1 MKYLFICYPKCST
14 CTKARKWL
22 DENNINYEERN
33 IKEDNPTK
41 DELKQWIFTGD
52 YPIKRFFNTSG
63 ILYRELGLKD
73 KLENMSDEEKIK
85 ILSTDG
91 MLVKRP
97 ILVGDD
103 IVLVGFKEEEWRKIG
118 ESVNVD

>member
-22 DENNINYEERN
+22 DKNNIDYTERN
-33 IKEDNPTK
+33 IKGDNPTEA
-41 DELKQWIFTGD
+41 ELKEWVSIGN

-63 ILYRELGLKD
+63 VLYRELGLKD
-73 KLENMSDEEKIK
+73 KLDNMSDEEKIK
-85 ILSTDG
+85 LLSTDG

-97 ILVGDD
+97 ILVGEDK
-103 IVLVGFKEEEWRKIG
+103 VLVAFKEEEWKAVTYR
-118 ESVNVD
+118 E